1 MVQGVCPRKGSI
13 GAQRLEPAPGAARV
27 GGMPGE
33 DVADDLGAVAR
44 GATLAV
50 ALPEQPIA
58 EALARAP

>member
-1 MVQGVCPRKGSI
+1 
-13 GAQRLEPAPGAARV
+13 
-27 GGMPGE
+27 MPGE